1 MCCPPCP
8 GPRLSLFIYLFF
20 NDDHIAGIP
29 SSIKWTKLILGLVLN
44 TGDSVYIKFVS
55 GQLNW
60 MKGPNSAS
68 GADPGR
74 QHETKTS
81 HLPDKSIKAAHI
93 IQKEGFCGHTA
104 QGLQRP
110 LEGSSYW
117 ELLCG
122 EDELPEQL
130 LDAQAWTQ
138 GPTPLTLCPQ
148 VPLFPA

>member
-1 MCCPPCP
+1 M
-8 GPRLSLFIYLFF
+8 
-20 NDDHIAGIP
+20 
-29 SSIKWTKLILGLVLN
+29 
-44 TGDSVYIKFVS
+44 KFVS

-117 ELLCG
+117 ERLCS